1 MPDLTRLLEARAE
14 LDQQLSRTAKLPAP
28 PHRPTISSIPRRSK
42 VHGGME
48 FLVWAGA
55 AGGIATLAL
64 MSQGGGTPPTDPVA
78 KTLVVQADAGGAPAL
93 AAKGDAD
100 SKAREA
106 LATRLRMA
114 AATSSTG
121 SDGLWDAVG
130 WSADSDRTPEVADAY
145 ERSGNTQTLSAVSEK
160 SGASTTNAPKPR
172 AEPTVTGSIRPGG
185 RPADPGSAASDGLTT
200 SASAATTDPVAE
212 DGSMDTG
219 GTFSSPVAAPQEAA
233 PQGAAPQEAAPQ
245 GAAPQEAAPEGAV
258 NGQSANGPCE
268 LALAGVPEVT
278 RAATAVLH
286 LRSTCGTIPRI
297 SVLYDGHTFDIAPR
311 DGSVEV
317 DLFAGR
323 KSVTIVDPRGG
334 QAEWTPAANVFRGVA
349 KAVLI
354 WSGST
359 DLDLNAREYSA
370 RPGGTGFLR
379 ASQRGTLQDAAIA
392 GRGFLSTV
400 DDAKRGQ
407 EHVEVYTFLETT
419 SSMRGEVAF
428 GVEAKQ
434 CAPAGNARYETYLL
448 VNGVKKD
455 RNRSSMGS
463 VACAPDEQAGEQRGL
478 RGFQARLAT
487 PLGPI

>member
-14 LDQQLSRTAKLPAP
+14 LDQQLSRNAKLLAP
-28 PHRPTISSIPRRSK
+28 SHRPTISPTLRKRR
-42 VHGGME
+42 VHGGVE

-64 MSQGGGTPPTDPVA
+64 MSQGSGTPPADAVA
-78 KTLVVQADAGGAPAL
+78 KTLVVQADAGGALPFV

-114 AATSSTG
+114 AATSPPS

-130 WSADSDRTPEVADAY
+130 WSAESDGPAADAY
-145 ERSGNTQTLSAVSEK
+145 ERRGNSQVLAALSEK
-160 SGASTTNAPKPR
+160 SGATTNASTPR
-172 AEPTVTGSIRPGG
+172 TEPTVTGST
-185 RPADPGSAASDGLTT
+185 ASDVLT
-200 SASAATTDPVAE
+200 SASTPSSDPASE
-212 DGSMDTG
+212 SGSTDTG
-219 GTFSSPVAAPQEAA
+219 GTLDGPLAPA
-233 PQGAAPQEAAPQ
+233 
-245 GAAPQEAAPEGAV
+245 QEAAPEGV
-258 NGQSANGPCE
+258 VDGQPANGPCE
-268 LALAGVPEVT
+268 LALAGAPEVT

-323 KSVTIVDPRGG
+323 KPLTIVDPRGG
-334 QAEWTPAANVFRGVA
+334 RAEWTPAANVFRGVA
-349 KAVLI
+349 KAVVI
-354 WSGST
+354 WSGSI

-370 RPGGTGFLR
+370 RPGGAGFLR
-379 ASQRGTLQDAAIA
+379 PSQRGTLQDAALA

-419 SSMRGEVAF
+419 SSVRGEVAF

-434 CAPAGNARYETYLL
+434 CAPAGDARYETYLL

-463 VACAPDEQAGEQRGL
+463 VACAAGEQAGEQRGL